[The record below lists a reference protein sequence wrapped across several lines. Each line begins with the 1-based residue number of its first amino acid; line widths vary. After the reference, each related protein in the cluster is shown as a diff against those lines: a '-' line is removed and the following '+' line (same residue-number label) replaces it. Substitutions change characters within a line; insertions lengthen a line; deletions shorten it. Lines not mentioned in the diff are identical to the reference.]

1 MMPGVTDEDQV
12 RNRDTPRTRT
22 SLAADLRALGV
33 RSGSVLLVHA
43 SMKSLGWVCGG
54 TVAVV
59 QALLDVLGDDGTLV
73 VPTHTPENSDPA
85 AWRHP
90 PVPESWW
97 QIIRDE
103 TPGFDPA
110 VTPSR
115 WMGVI
120 AEAVRTWPGA
130 RRSDHPHTSFAA
142 VGPAAEQVVSGHRLD
157 GMLGESSPLGQ
168 IYALDGDV
176 LLLGVDHTSNTSLH
190 LAEYRQP
197 RPPRTRNG
205 AAVLAG
211 AVIRDAVVPNAVVS
225 EAVIRDAV
233 VPGAVVPDARGR
245 GRAWVEWEDVD
256 VDESDFGALGVH
268 LDDSGAVTL
277 GLVGSARCRLMRQR
291 AAVDFAV
298 SWIAYHRDSADREI
312 PA

>member
-1 MMPGVTDEDQV
+1 MMPDVTDQEQV
-12 RNRDTPRTRT
+12 ANTDIPPTRA

-33 RSGSVLLVHA
+33 RRGSVVLVHA
-43 SMKSLGWVCGG
+43 SMRSLGWVCGG

-97 QIIRDE
+97 QVIRDE

-130 RRSDHPHTSFAA
+130 RRSNHPHASFAA
-142 VGPAAEQVVSGHRLD
+142 VGPAADQVVSGHRLD

-168 IYALDGDV
+168 LYALDGDV

-197 RPPRTRNG
+197 RPRRTTNG
-205 AAVLAG
+205 AAVLTDTVLPRAR
-211 AVIRDAVVPNAVVS
+211 VSDVVRADP
-225 EAVIRDAV
+225 
-233 VPGAVVPDARGR
+233 RGP

-256 VDESDFGALGVH
+256 VDESDFGALGIN

-291 AAVDFAV
+291 SAVDFAV
-298 SWIAYHRDSADREI
+298 GWIATHREPTQTI
-312 PA
+312 